1 MKLNFI
7 SRMKGEEI
15 EKTPTKKLHHSDAKS
30 FLDGKISKTSF
41 LFEIGS
47 QSKGERFTKYQYRGK
62 ITEKQ
67 GKMQF
72 AGEIAKTKDA
82 KTADAI
88 SAAVFA
94 VLLAT
99 FTGILA
105 FLFSGQMI
113 YAILAAAIFAIVGV
127 VINWATD
134 RKEFKGTVTFFKQYM
149 KKVFRAEEE
158 DSSTQKKK

>member
-82 KTADAI
+82 KTKRYDCTYYGRMRKAHVGYYYNHAR
-88 SAAVFA
+88 SNQKSNTAHSWRTVF
-94 VLLAT
+94 LL
-99 FTGILA
+99 
-105 FLFSGQMI
+105 
-113 YAILAAAIFAIVGV
+113 V
-127 VINWATD
+127 
-134 RKEFKGTVTFFKQYM
+134 FFN
-149 KKVFRAEEE
+149 VF
-158 DSSTQKKK
+158 